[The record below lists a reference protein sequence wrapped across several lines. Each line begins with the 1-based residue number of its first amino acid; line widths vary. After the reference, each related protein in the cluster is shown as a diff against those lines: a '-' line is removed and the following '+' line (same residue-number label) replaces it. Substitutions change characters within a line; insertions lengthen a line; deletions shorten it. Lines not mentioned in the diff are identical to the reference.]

1 MRFEIKENRIHMVF
15 EVTENNE
22 LRLLNFSDD
31 GTENIMSEKQQKYA
45 QAVEIQITGDNQND
59 HHGAKHTCCG
69 SRERLKYISHSISE
83 NSLGKKLEIQLADEC
98 ISVILN
104 YQLYNGVSVV
114 RCWTDIKNI
123 SSEPVGIDYISSFSL
138 TGIGSDALKVYIP
151 SNSWVNETGWM
162 SYTLKDL
169 GMQRVSPFSTKRIC
183 ISNSGTWSTKEFLPM
198 GCIEDNTHSYMWQ
211 IENNGSWNWE
221 IGDISDMLYLKLS
234 GPSENENHWHKELKG
249 GEEFSS
255 VKSAVCVGTDFET
268 ALAEMTKYRR
278 RIIRRNKADAGL
290 PVIFNDYMNCLWA
303 NPTEENMKPLIDKA
317 AEVGAEYY
325 CMDAGWY
332 SEGEWWDSIGEWQPC
347 KKRFPNG
354 IKAVFDYIKSR
365 GMTPGIWL
373 EIEVMGI
380 NCPAADKFD
389 DSCFFMRHGKRI
401 IDHGRYQL
409 DFRNKKVR
417 DYADEVIDR
426 VVNEYGVGYIKM
438 DYNIDAGIGTETDA
452 DSFGDGLLG
461 HCRAYLEWISAVMDR
476 YPNLIIENC
485 ASGGMRMDYAMLSR
499 HSIQS
504 VSDQES
510 FDVTAVIAA
519 GAPTAV
525 LPEQG
530 AIWTYPVHRNTE
542 HEVAYNMVNA
552 LLMRMHLGGEIAR
565 LNEKQFAIVK
575 EGIECYKQTRG
586 LIPELIPF
594 YPLGVPKYDSEWIC
608 VGFKNDSKAFLKV
621 WRVNSTN
628 ECLSIPLGNI
638 KSAEITYSN
647 HGCSIDV
654 QNNQLKVRLPEN
666 MSAALID
673 VKIS

>member
-1 MRFEIKENRIHMVF
+1 MRALIFKDIMLSLKKDFFIPASYTDANA
-15 EVTENNE
+15 E
-22 LRLLNFSDD
+22 LTLFGALTLIQDIAA
-31 GTENIMSEKQQKYA
+31 EHAEKM
-45 QAVEIQITGDNQND
+45 
-59 HHGAKHTCCG
+59 
-69 SRERLKYISHSISE
+69 
-83 NSLGKKLEIQLADEC
+83 
-98 ISVILN
+98 
-104 YQLYNGVSVV
+104 
-114 RCWTDIKNI
+114 
-123 SSEPVGIDYISSFSL
+123 
-138 TGIGSDALKVYIP
+138 GIGFHDLKEK
-151 SNSWVNETGWM
+151 SGGFWVIAKTKLQFLRTPKLYEDIVLETWPQKPAGI
-162 SYTLKDL
+162 
-169 GMQRVSPFSTKRIC
+169 VSTR
-183 ISNSGTWSTKEFLPM
+183 N
-198 GCIEDNTHSYMWQ
+198 
-211 IENNGSWNWE
+211 
-221 IGDISDMLYLKLS
+221 YLVTS
-234 GPSENENHWHKELKG
+234 KG
-249 GEEFSS
+249 GEPLFCAKNDWVIIDAATHKLMRLTDTCYPKEAEYID
-255 VKSAVCVGTDFET
+255 KSA
-268 ALAEMTKYRR
+268 
-278 RIIRRNKADAGL
+278 L
-290 PVIFNDYMNCLWA
+290 P
-303 NPTEENMKPLIDKA
+303 E
-317 AEVGAEYY
+317 
-325 CMDAGWY
+325 
-332 SEGEWWDSIGEWQPC
+332 
-347 KKRFPNG
+347 R
-354 IKAVFDYIKSR
+354 
-365 GMTPGIWL
+365 
-373 EIEVMGI
+373 
-380 NCPAADKFD
+380 
-389 DSCFFMRHGKRI
+389 
-401 IDHGRYQL
+401 
-409 DFRNKKVR
+409 
-417 DYADEVIDR
+417 
-426 VVNEYGVGYIKM
+426 YIKM

-594 YPLGVPKYDSEWIC
+594 YPLGMPKYDSEWIC

-628 ECLSIPLGNI
+628 ECLSIPLDNV

-647 HGCSIDV
+647 HGSGIDV